1 MGVVGGEV
9 FDPKPSAFRRA
20 ASPGEGLRGGRKEAL
35 VEDGVCPAFGGF
47 NVSADVAGGDGFEDG
62 VREEFSL
69 QGSGVRNSSQ
79 LAGSGAQR
87 NQEAEDRGSGGIWR
101 TGRRGRFWGGRSLD
115 QARGQVEAGVYATSN
130 PPDQHADNNYAR
142 PTRRDRATTGAA
154 GFRPWAKSIP
164 NLRNMSPR
172 KG

>member
-1 MGVVGGEV
+1 MRSDSEGPSDVGVVGGEV

-69 QGSGVRNSSQ
+69 KADSPSFGMGPRADDRTASAHSPAGPGASR
-79 LAGSGAQR
+79 LACG
-87 NQEAEDRGSGGIWR
+87 
-101 TGRRGRFWGGRSLD
+101 
-115 QARGQVEAGVYATSN
+115 
-130 PPDQHADNNYAR
+130 
-142 PTRRDRATTGAA
+142 
-154 GFRPWAKSIP
+154 PWAV
-164 NLRNMSPR
+164 
-172 KG
+172 GW